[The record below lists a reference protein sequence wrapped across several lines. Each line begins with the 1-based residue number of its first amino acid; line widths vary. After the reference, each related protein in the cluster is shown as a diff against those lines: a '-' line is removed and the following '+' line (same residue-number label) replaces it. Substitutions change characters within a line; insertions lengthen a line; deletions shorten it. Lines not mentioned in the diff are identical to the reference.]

1 MMDTPLRTSE
11 IRKEKI
17 VMWKKFCA
25 ALLLMLLLPAC
36 ALAEVVISE
45 IMTSNGTYES
55 GHAYDWIELHN
66 TGKSTVDISGWYLSD
81 SKKNKMKFQ
90 FPQGTKLKADG
101 YLTVFCTGDDEVDV
115 GKGSEFYATF
125 ALSSSGESIYLSDA
139 DGNQLQKLKYPQ
151 QYGCVSYGTT
161 DDGATYGFFENAT
174 RGKKNDTTIYSGRVD
189 APVLDTAGGFYTDSV
204 IVMAHSVLSGAT
216 LRYTTDGSTPT
227 AKSKEFP
234 AGGLTIKET
243 TVVRIRAF
251 QPEFVPSP
259 TVSAT

>member
-1 MMDTPLRTSE
+1 
-11 IRKEKI
+11 
-17 VMWKKFCA
+17 MWKKFCA

-101 YLTVFCTGDDEVDV
+101 YLTVYCTGDDEADV
-115 GKGSEFYATF
+115 GKGSTFYATF

-151 QYGCVSYGTT
+151 
-161 DDGATYGFFENAT
+161 
-174 RGKKNDTTIYSGRVD
+174 
-189 APVLDTAGGFYTDSV
+189 P
-204 IVMAHSVLSGAT
+204 
-216 LRYTTDGSTPT
+216 
-227 AKSKEFP
+227 
-234 AGGLTIKET
+234 
-243 TVVRIRAF
+243 
-251 QPEFVPSP
+251 
-259 TVSAT
+259 